1 MRFLNIYDA
10 SKVNA
15 SKVDDSKIDDSKIIE
30 VTSVHPP

>member
-10 SKVNA
+10 SKI
-15 SKVDDSKIDDSKIIE
+15 DDSKIDDSKIIE